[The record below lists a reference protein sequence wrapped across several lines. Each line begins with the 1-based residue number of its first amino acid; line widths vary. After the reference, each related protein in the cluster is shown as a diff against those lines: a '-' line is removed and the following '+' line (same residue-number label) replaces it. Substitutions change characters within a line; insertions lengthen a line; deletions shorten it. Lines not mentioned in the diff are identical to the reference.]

1 MIEYPLSD
9 LSLTSSGGAGAE
21 LCVADVKEL
30 IDIQSNIGDEEIS
43 NYVRRMQTFKA
54 EHIVKRINVGIAEI
68 RKRWPGATGPE
79 LYTAFEMCQES
90 IEDLIESIEEEG
102 FRNKVIAETNRRLN
116 PSSAEEPVPRSQG
129 DSEEE
134 DESEDDEK
142 DEDFVCQVE
151 APPPVRVRSR
161 VRRAKGAPVE
171 VLECPESVD
180 PVVWSRWSEARKTS
194 YLQGER
200 HPNAYYYRH
209 LPPGEK
215 QRNGAWSPEEKK
227 LFFARMHEMRGDS
240 DTFGHDWGLFS
251 LAIPG
256 RVGYQ
261 CSNFYR
267 MLIETGEM
275 TDSRYVRGEDG
286 KLHHM
291 SRIHDDK
298 ARAKTKPVTPKPR
311 APRRT
316 YQKIEPVGPEEVET
330 FSLFRRLRSPVT
342 EEEPEEKRNL
352 SRYEMWALQNPLPDM
367 TDYLTG
373 ETIRVPAISPSG
385 FVLDYNTWLES
396 LASKPIDPFT
406 QQPLKKR
413 QLVVLTT
420 ENIHLY
426 ADKIR
431 NKPAESD
438 T

>member
-9 LSLTSSGGAGAE
+9 LSLTSSGSAGAE

-68 RKRWPGATGPE
+68 RKRWPEATGPE

-116 PSSAEEPVPRSQG
+116 PSSAEEPVARSQD

-142 DEDFVCQVE
+142 DADFVCQVE
-151 APPPVRVRSR
+151 TSPPVRVKSR
-161 VRRAKGAPVE
+161 VRRVKGAPLD

-200 HPNAYYYRH
+200 RPNAYYYRH

-291 SRIHDDK
+291 SRIHDEK

-311 APRRT
+311 GTRRT
-316 YQKIEPVGPEEVET
+316 YQKVEPVGPEDVET
-330 FSLFRRLRSPVT
+330 FHLFRRLRSSAT